1 MGAVSHLR
9 KQTNEMMQILEVTA
23 VSGKSRGEGKTG
35 LLIELRAVDAQTG
48 WSSRCTADGVRR
60 ISGIYCRA
68 KEHRVIF
75 NFLHDL
81 TGQGSRILYVLIYH

>member
-9 KQTNEMMQILEVTA
+9 KQTNEMMQILGSDCYKWQ
-23 VSGKSRGEGKTG
+23 VSGEGKTG

-48 WSSRCTADGVRR
+48 WSSRGTADGVRR

-75 NFLHDL
+75 NILHDL
-81 TGQGSRILYVLIYH
+81 TGQGS